1 MLLVH
6 QVNLCTIEAQCHTST
21 LICENT
27 MKKLLLTFVAST
39 LFASAAQA
47 HNFEDAKDAIE
58 YRQSAFSLIAY
69 NFGDMGA
76 MMKGKKPF
84 EAETFAMRATNVA
97 ALSMLPIEGFIEG
110 SDKGDTEA
118 LAKVWQDK
126 TDFNAKMKAFQENA
140 AILATV
146 AQQGDQTAIKE
157 AFMNTGKSCKG
168 CHDVY
173 KKD

>member
-1 MLLVH
+1 
-6 QVNLCTIEAQCHTST
+6 
-21 LICENT
+21 
-27 MKKLLLTFVAST
+27 MKKLLLSLVTATLLAST
-39 LFASAAQA
+39 AQA
-47 HNFEDAKDAIE
+47 HNFEEPIDAIE
-58 YRQSAFSLIAY
+58 YRQSAFSLLAY

-84 EAETFAMRATNVA
+84 DAATFAMRATNVA
-97 ALSMLPIEGFIEG
+97 ALSHIPFEGFIDG
-110 SDKGDTEA
+110 SDKGETEA
-118 LAKVWQDK
+118 LAKIWQDRA
-126 TDFNAKMKAFQENA
+126 DFDAKMKTFQENA

-146 AQQGDQTAIKE
+146 AQKGDQAELKQ

>member
-1 MLLVH
+1 
-6 QVNLCTIEAQCHTST
+6 
-21 LICENT
+21 
-27 MKKLLLTFVAST
+27 MKKLLLTLVAGTLLAST
-39 LFASAAQA
+39 AQA
-47 HNFEDAKDAIE
+47 HNFEDAKDAIQ
-58 YRQSAFSLIAY
+58 YRQSGFSLIAY

-84 EAETFAMRATNVA
+84 DAETFAMRAKNVA
-97 ALSMLPIEGFIEG
+97 ALSHIPFEGFIEG

-126 TDFNAKMKAFQENA
+126 ADFEAKMKTFQENA

-146 AQQGDQTAIKE
+146 AQKGDQAEIKQ
-157 AFMNTGKSCKG
+157 AFMDTGKSCKG

>member
-1 MLLVH
+1 
-6 QVNLCTIEAQCHTST
+6 
-21 LICENT
+21 
-27 MKKLLLTFVAST
+27 MKKLLLTLATST
-39 LFASAAQA
+39 LLASAAQA

-84 EAETFAMRATNVA
+84 EAATFAMRATNVA
-97 ALSMLPIEGFIEG
+97 ALSKFPFEGFIAG
-110 SDKGDTEA
+110 SDKGETEA
-118 LAKVWQDK
+118 LAKIWQDRA
-126 TDFNAKMKAFQENA
+126 DFDTKMKTFQENA

-146 AQQGDQTAIKE
+146 AQKGDQAAIKQ
-157 AFMNTGKSCKG
+157 AFMDTGKSCKS

-173 KKD
+173 KED

>member
-1 MLLVH
+1 
-6 QVNLCTIEAQCHTST
+6 
-21 LICENT
+21 
-27 MKKLLLTFVAST
+27 MKKLLLTLVAGTLLAST
-39 LFASAAQA
+39 AQA
-47 HNFEDAKDAIE
+47 HNFEDAKDAIQ
-58 YRQSAFSLIAY
+58 YRQSGFSLIAY

-84 EAETFAMRATNVA
+84 DAETFEMRAKNLA
-97 ALSMLPIEGFIEG
+97 ALSHIPFEGFIEG

-126 TDFNAKMKAFQENA
+126 ADFDAKMKTFQENA

-146 AQQGDQTAIKE
+146 AQKGDQAEIKQ
-157 AFMNTGKSCKG
+157 AFMDTGKSCKG

>member
-1 MLLVH
+1 
-6 QVNLCTIEAQCHTST
+6 
-21 LICENT
+21 
-27 MKKLLLTFVAST
+27 MKKLLLSLFTGTLLAST
-39 LFASAAQA
+39 AQA
-47 HNFEDAKDAIE
+47 HNFEDPKDAIE
-58 YRQSAFSLIAY
+58 YRQSAFSLLAY

-84 EAETFAMRATNVA
+84 DAATFAMRATNVA
-97 ALSMLPIEGFIEG
+97 ALSHIPFEGFIDG
-110 SDKGDTEA
+110 SDKGETEA
-118 LAKVWQDK
+118 LAKIWQDRA
-126 TDFNAKMKAFQENA
+126 DFDAKMKTFQENA

-146 AQQGDQTAIKE
+146 AQKGDQAELKQ